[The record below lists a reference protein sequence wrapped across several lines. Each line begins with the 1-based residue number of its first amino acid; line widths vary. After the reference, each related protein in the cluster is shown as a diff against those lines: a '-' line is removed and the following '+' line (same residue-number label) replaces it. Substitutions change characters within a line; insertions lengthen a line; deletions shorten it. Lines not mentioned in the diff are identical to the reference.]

1 MAHEYTAPQKN
12 GRGST
17 TSSALGSKVTG
28 TGKTTHSVSLTTL
41 NIRFIQ
47 EAVLDRQR
55 VEERLEH
62 EFMNQV
68 LPRLLSPCSPAGVA
82 GEVEVL
88 ESMELMSVNPTRSSA
103 HMW

>member
-17 TSSALGSKVTG
+17 TSSALGCKVTG
-28 TGKTTHSVSLTTL
+28 TGKTAHSVSLTTL

-47 EAVLDRQR
+47 EVVMDRQR

-68 LPRLLSPCSPAGVA
+68 A

-88 ESMELMSVNPTRSSA
+88 ESTELMSVNPTRSSA

>member
-1 MAHEYTAPQKN
+1 
-12 GRGST
+12 
-17 TSSALGSKVTG
+17 VTG